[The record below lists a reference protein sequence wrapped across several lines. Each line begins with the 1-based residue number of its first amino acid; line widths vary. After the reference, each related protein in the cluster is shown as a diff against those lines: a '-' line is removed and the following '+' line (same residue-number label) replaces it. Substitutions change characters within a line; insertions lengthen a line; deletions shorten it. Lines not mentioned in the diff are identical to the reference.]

1 MPVIAF
7 SPLSVRILQSFF
19 QKRVSWV
26 CVLGMAGLLLPLS
39 SWSRALSDAE
49 SLAGGQVV
57 IHQNQPATPEDVPSV
72 EARILIA
79 RPPAK
84 VWTVVSDPEKL
95 MGNESK
101 VRKVK
106 VVSRSPGKQNV
117 AFSVVMAPFLPAF
130 NYVLL
135 QELAPP
141 SLLRFHRISGSF
153 RDIQGSWHL
162 LPADNGNKTVLSYT
176 LKLDPGPLVPRA
188 LLLPA
193 VKSDL
198 PNMMRSVKA
207 SIDQNTL

>member
-1 MPVIAF
+1 MV
-7 SPLSVRILQSFF
+7 
-19 QKRVSWV
+19 
-26 CVLGMAGLLLPLS
+26 GLLLPLS
-39 SWSRALSDAE
+39 AWSRELSESE
-49 SLAGGQVV
+49 SLARGQVV
-57 IHQNQPATPEDVPSV
+57 IHQNQPTTPQDVPSV
-72 EARILIA
+72 EAKILIA

-95 MGNESK
+95 MGNEAK

-135 QELAPP
+135 QELVPP

-153 RDIQGSWHL
+153 RDVQGSWHL
-162 LPADNGNKTVLSYT
+162 SPIDNGNKTVLTYT
-176 LKLDPGPLVPRA
+176 LKLDPGPFVPKS

-207 SIDQNTL
+207 SIDKNTL